1 MDFRSALAG
10 LRCPVLVMAGDR
22 DPVMPMSVSQALVAA
37 LPPDRVRFER
47 FAECG
52 HGVFGDAP
60 ERTVAVLREF
70 IGTA

>member
-1 MDFRSALAG
+1 VVPIAFSE
-10 LRCPVLVMAGDR
+10 
-22 DPVMPMSVSQALVAA
+22 ALVAA

-60 ERTVAVLREF
+60 DRALAVLRDF
-70 IGTA
+70 VCAA